1 METYRGNVKT
11 PGDAIILFE
20 ACRIGHLPRVQR
32 RLSEKERQQIRSGS
46 VFVWDEREAGMRR
59 WTDGKSWS
67 ASRVS
72 GSFLTYREMEGKRG
86 SNSFNS
92 PSQPPE
98 KPTMTADMDP
108 ADGPDGY
115 RYKPDGLMKQSFSIT
130 TSLGQH
136 LHLISYIARTHPT
149 SSVMPQPTTDPALR
163 SIRPEKGMYPES
175 TMHDVPG
182 APGTQRSPLA
192 GSPYGTSPGSGRA
205 GHAQNYL
212 RHTNNPR
219 SALHQMPGAGPY
231 GWPPSPMDTPPNHYN
246 NNQSPYIASPAVD
259 ANGVPSYGSHP
270 AHSTQFDRPP
280 PNIGSRA
287 LPPMGYQGAYGP
299 PSGHQYPPPPE
310 PYSHRYAPQQM
321 HAPPYGGPPGASPY
335 PPTPYSALPP
345 QTSSAPFRH
354 GDHPADNRLPALM
367 VPSENSTQYPQ
378 QLPPIHPA
386 RTFHEPSSAAV
397 AYHAQYAN
405 GNGNGNSSAIS
416 NGEKLQLPQLN
427 GNNSAAPHISPIL
440 STDRTP
446 PKNIPSISAL
456 INKSP
461 SPRVATMVAASA
473 TTPTKGKLPS
483 PSSIAAIVNGEVP
496 RAQKQP
502 KTMPSMQAPSLHPAE
517 DIAGRDKGLLR
528 AMDRRCLLN

>member
-11 PGDAIILFE
+11 PADAIILFE
-20 ACRIGHLPRVQR
+20 ACRLGHLPRVQR

-92 PSQPPE
+92 PSQAPE
-98 KPTMTADMDP
+98 KPVLSADMDP

-130 TSLGQH
+130 TTLGQH

-149 SSVMPQPTTDPALR
+149 SSVMPQPSSDPALR

-182 APGTQRSPLA
+182 VPGTQRSPMT
-192 GSPYGTSPGSGRA
+192 GSPFGTSPGSGRA
-205 GHAQNYL
+205 GHQQNYL
-212 RHTNNPR
+212 RHINNPR
-219 SALHQMPGAGPY
+219 SALAQMPGPY
-231 GWPPSPMDTPPNHYN
+231 GWPPSPMDTPPNHFN
-246 NNQSPYIASPAVD
+246 HQQSPYITSPAVD
-259 ANGVPSYGSHP
+259 ANGVPSYASSS

-287 LPPMGYQGAYGP
+287 LPPMNGHPNPYGQP
-299 PSGHQYPPPPE
+299 PGGHQYPPPPE
-310 PYSHRYAPQQM
+310 PYPHRYAPQQPM
-321 HAPPYGGPPGASPY
+321 HASPYGSSPY
-335 PPTPYSALPP
+335 PPSSYSAPPP
-345 QTSSAPFRH
+345 QAPHADSRH
-354 GDHPADNRLPALM
+354 GDHQVENRLPALM
-367 VPSENSTQYPQ
+367 VSNGNSAQYPQ
-378 QLPPIHPA
+378 QLPPILT
-386 RTFHEPSSAAV
+386 RNYTEPSSAAN
-397 AYHAQYAN
+397 AFHAQHAGGN
-405 GNGNGNSSAIS
+405 GNNTVSASNGQSLQLPQVNGNSSATRQ
-416 NGEKLQLPQLN
+416 G
-427 GNNSAAPHISPIL
+427 SPVTG
-440 STDRTP
+440 TDRTP

-456 INKSP
+456 MNNSP
-461 SPRVATMVAASA
+461 SPRTAPMVPASA
-473 TTPTKGKLPS
+473 STSSPTSNGKLPS
-483 PSSIAAIVNGEVP
+483 PSSIAAIVNGDMP
-496 RAQKQP
+496 RSQGP
-502 KTMPSMQAPSLHPAE
+502 SKTMPSMQAPSLHPAE